1 MINIMVV
8 EDDDSTR
15 RLVHFLLKANQFT
28 VIEARNGNEAL
39 DLLSKNTI
47 NLFIIDLMMPEMD
60 GFELTKSI
68 RNSGYTS
75 PILVLTARTSI
86 IDKRKCFDLGA
97 DDYLTKPFE
106 REELILRV
114 KALLR
119 RAKINMS
126 HQITVGDVTLDYN
139 GLSVTRGQTVTIIPK
154 KEFYLLFKLLSY
166 PDQVFTKEQIMNEI
180 WGMDTMTDENT
191 IKVHINRIRNRFP
204 DYPFEIKTVRGLGYK
219 AVKKD
224 E

>member
-1 MINIMVV
+1 MINIMVI

-15 RLVHFLLKANQFT
+15 RLIHFLLKANQFT
-28 VIEARNGNEAL
+28 VIEAKNGNEAL
-39 DLLSKNTI
+39 DLMNKYDI
-47 NLFIIDLMMPEMD
+47 KLFIVDLMMNEMD
-60 GFELTKSI
+60 GFEFTKTI
-68 RNSGYTS
+68 RDGGSTT
-75 PILVLTARTSI
+75 PVLILTARTSI

-119 RAKINMS
+119 RAKINTS
-126 HQITVGDVTLDYN
+126 HQITVGDMTLDYN
-139 GLSVTRGQTVTIIPK
+139 GLSVTRGDTVTVIPK

-180 WGMDTMTDENT
+180 WGMDTETDENT

-204 DYPFEIKTVRGLGYK
+204 DYPFEIVTVRGLGYK

>member
-28 VIEARNGNEAL
+28 VIEARNGVEAL
-39 DLLSKNTI
+39 ELMQKHDIK
-47 NLFIIDLMMPEMD
+47 LFIIDLMMNDMN
-60 GFELTKSI
+60 GFELTKEI
-68 RNSGYTS
+68 RNNGLVT
-75 PILVLTARTSI
+75 PILILTARTSI

-119 RAKINMS
+119 RAKINTS

-139 GLSVTRGQTVTIIPK
+139 GLSVTRGDEVTVIPK

-180 WGMDTMTDENT
+180 WGMDSSTDENT

-219 AVKKD
+219 AVRKD

>member
-15 RLVHFLLKANQFT
+15 RLIHFLLKANQFT
-28 VIEARNGNEAL
+28 VIEAKNGSEAL
-39 DLLSKNTI
+39 DLMNKYDI
-47 NLFIIDLMMPEMD
+47 KLFIVDLMMNVMD
-60 GFELTKSI
+60 GFELTKAI
-68 RNSGYTS
+68 RNNGFAT
-75 PILVLTARTSI
+75 PILILTARTSI

-119 RAKINMS
+119 RAKINTS
-126 HQITVGDVTLDYN
+126 HQITVGDVLLDYN
-139 GLSVTRGQTVTIIPK
+139 GLSVTRGDEVTVIPK

-166 PDQVFTKEQIMNEI
+166 PD
-180 WGMDTMTDENT
+180 
-191 IKVHINRIRNRFP
+191 
-204 DYPFEIKTVRGLGYK
+204 
-219 AVKKD
+219 
-224 E
+224 

>member
-1 MINIMVV
+1 MINIMVI

-15 RLVHFLLKANQFT
+15 RLIHFLLKANQFT
-28 VIEARNGNEAL
+28 VIEAKNGNEAL
-39 DLLSKNTI
+39 DLMNKYDI
-47 NLFIIDLMMPEMD
+47 KLFIVDLMMNEMD
-60 GFELTKSI
+60 GFEFTKTI
-68 RNSGYTS
+68 RDGGSTT
-75 PILVLTARTSI
+75 PVLILTARTSI

-119 RAKINMS
+119 RAKINTS
-126 HQITVGDVTLDYN
+126 HQVTVGDMTLDYN
-139 GLSVTRGQTVTIIPK
+139 GLSVTRGDTVTVIPK

-180 WGMDTMTDENT
+180 WGMDTETDENT

-204 DYPFEIKTVRGLGYK
+204 DYPFEIVTVRGLGYK

>member
-1 MINIMVV
+1 MINIMVI

-15 RLVHFLLKANQFT
+15 RLIHFLLKVNQFT
-28 VIEARNGNEAL
+28 VIEAKNGNEAL
-39 DLLSKNTI
+39 DLMNKYDIKLMI
-47 NLFIIDLMMPEMD
+47 VDLMMNEMD
-60 GFELTKSI
+60 GFEFTKTI
-68 RNSGYTS
+68 RDGGSTT
-75 PILVLTARTSI
+75 PVLILTARTSI

-119 RAKINMS
+119 RAKINTS
-126 HQITVGDVTLDYN
+126 HQITVGDMTLDYN
-139 GLSVTRGQTVTIIPK
+139 GLSVTRGDTVTVIPK

-180 WGMDTMTDENT
+180 WGMDTETDENT

-204 DYPFEIKTVRGLGYK
+204 DYPFEIVTVRGLGYK

>member
-15 RLVHFLLKANQFT
+15 RLIHFLLKANQFT

-39 DLLSKNTI
+39 DLLTKYDI
-47 NLFIIDLMMPEMD
+47 KLFVIDLMMNEMD
-60 GFELTKSI
+60 GFELTKAI
-68 RNSGYTS
+68 RDNGMIS
-75 PILVLTARTSI
+75 PILILTARNSI

-119 RAKINMS
+119 RAKINTS
-126 HQITVGDVTLDYN
+126 HQISVGDVTLDYN
-139 GLSVTRGQTVTIIPK
+139 GLSVTRGDTVTVIPK

-180 WGMDTMTDENT
+180 WGMDTETDENT

>member
-1 MINIMVV
+1 MINIMVI

-15 RLVHFLLKANQFT
+15 RLIHFLLKANQFT
-28 VIEARNGNEAL
+28 VIEAKNGNEAL
-39 DLLSKNTI
+39 ELMSKYDI
-47 NLFIIDLMMPEMD
+47 KLFIVDLMMNEMD
-60 GFELTKSI
+60 GFEFTRTI
-68 RNSGYTS
+68 REGGSTT
-75 PILVLTARTSI
+75 PVLILTARTSI

-119 RAKINMS
+119 RAKINTS
-126 HQITVGDVTLDYN
+126 HQVTVGDMTLDYN
-139 GLSVTRGQTVTIIPK
+139 GLSVTRGDTVTVIPK

-180 WGMDTMTDENT
+180 WGMDTETDENT

-204 DYPFEIKTVRGLGYK
+204 DYPFEIVTVRGLGYK

>member
-15 RLVHFLLKANQFT
+15 RLIHFLLKANQFT
-28 VIEARNGNEAL
+28 VIEAKNGNEAL
-39 DLLSKNTI
+39 DLMTKYDI
-47 NLFIIDLMMPEMD
+47 KLFVVDLMMNEMD
-60 GFELTKSI
+60 GFELTKTI
-68 RNSGYTS
+68 RDSGAVT
-75 PILVLTARTSI
+75 PILILTARSSI

-119 RAKINMS
+119 RAKINTS
-126 HQITVGDVTLDYN
+126 HQVTVGDVTLDYN
-139 GLSVTRGQTVTIIPK
+139 GLSVTRGDQVTVIPK

-180 WGMDTMTDENT
+180 WGMDTETDENT

-204 DYPFEIKTVRGLGYK
+204 DYPFEIVTVRGLGYK

>member
-15 RLVHFLLKANQFT
+15 RLIHFLLKANQFT
-28 VIEARNGNEAL
+28 VIEAKNGNEAL
-39 DLLSKNTI
+39 DLMTKYDI
-47 NLFIIDLMMPEMD
+47 KLFIVDLMMNEMD
-60 GFELTKSI
+60 GFELTKTI
-68 RNSGYTS
+68 RNNGSTT
-75 PILVLTARTSI
+75 PILILTARTSI

-119 RAKINMS
+119 RAKINTS
-126 HQITVGDVTLDYN
+126 HQVTVGDVTLDYN
-139 GLSVTRGQTVTIIPK
+139 GLSVTRGDNVTIIPK

-180 WGMDTMTDENT
+180 WGMDTETDENT

-204 DYPFEIKTVRGLGYK
+204 DYPFEIVTVRGLGYK